1 MSQLFASGD
10 QIIGASASAS
20 VLPVRLF
27 VFLVLSLG
35 IFFVY
40 FVSLK
45 NISFL
50 NIFCQ
55 SVVCFLMLLTE
66 QKFLI
71 LMKSSLS
78 VLSFLDY
85 TLLSYLKK

>member
-35 IFFVY
+35 IFLY
-40 FVSLK
+40 
-45 NISFL
+45 
-50 NIFCQ
+50 
-55 SVVCFLMLLTE
+55 
-66 QKFLI
+66 I
-71 LMKSSLS
+71 L
-78 VLSFLDY
+78 
-85 TLLSYLKK
+85 YL